1 MEISANR
8 HSGGSDKYSVVDK
21 NDEEEEADTSYAII
35 DMTDPVPR
43 CLNQSELRTWSR
55 DISGHLSLV
64 RCLNLAR
71 GPDIIRDLP
80 APAPAPGSARAPRRV
95 GRSSSFLA
103 PGSSAEAGA
112 GGVARQGGP
121 RRSQGARLQR
131 SVSSVSSCAGPGARA
146 VVPRCGV
153 RALTS
158 SSHTAASSVHRSAS
172 IVSDAGRSYP
182 R

>member
-43 CLNQSELRTWSR
+43 CHNQSELRTWSR
-55 DISGHLSLV
+55 DSSGHLSLV

-80 APAPAPGSARAPRRV
+80 APAPGLASAPRRV

-103 PGSSAEAGA
+103 PGSSAGAGA
-112 GGVARQGGP
+112 GGVARQGAP

-158 SSHTAASSVHRSAS
+158 SGHTAASSVHRSAS

>member
-43 CLNQSELRTWSR
+43 CFNQSEHGIQSR
-55 DISGHLSLV
+55 DRSAHLSLV

-103 PGSSAEAGA
+103 PGSSAGA
-112 GGVARQGGP
+112 GGVARPGAP

-158 SSHTAASSVHRSAS
+158 SGHTAASSVHRSAS